1 MTLILIALGP
11 QPPPLSDW
19 LPEFIFNGL
28 VLIAPWRIIRLARCD
43 EWMNGVNGWIDRW
56 MQRRPDH
63 SVKYRQS
70 LDYGSTGTAPQATN
84 VCQCSQLQDQ
94 WVYGAEKPEDQHDT
108 CFSFFSPCCAIVQS
122 LHPSPPQLHRQ
133 SCQWGSSYP
142 RGGCRY
148 KTWKLQISKWR
159 PLVIWDWF
167 LFFFPFILWPHELL
181 NWKCT

>member
-1 MTLILIALGP
+1 M
-11 QPPPLSDW
+11 
-19 LPEFIFNGL
+19 N
-28 VLIAPWRIIRLARCD
+28 
-43 EWMNGVNGWIDRW
+43 EWMEWMDGWIDRW

-142 RGGCRY
+142 QRGVSLQDLKAPNLQM
-148 KTWKLQISKWR
+148 KTFGHLGLIS
-159 PLVIWDWF
+159 F
-167 LFFFPFILWPHELL
+167 LFSFYFVATWAFELEMHL
-181 NWKCT
+181 IKAEELPGGTVLQQRTVQIREELRKCTFLERIK